1 MTERTYFLYLKGN
14 RDKEIDEARKQRQL
28 LWAIYCS
35 YPKEKGKEIKSIFDF
50 MPLEGD
56 PEKRQISQEQ
66 LHEAMQKFRNLGK
79 KKD

>member
-14 RDKEIDEARKQRQL
+14 RDREIDESRKERQI

-35 YPKEKGKEIKSIFDF
+35 YPKEKGKGAKTIFEF

-56 PEKRQISQEQ
+56 PEKRQISIEEVKKADE
-66 LHEAMQKFRNLGK
+66 LFRKLGK
-79 KKD
+79 KQ